1 MGSHRVGHEW
11 SDLAAAVEKEFFFFF
26 KLGRID
32 KNTLQVEH
40 LNELLI
46 YGVRC
51 KWMKDIIKYLQL
63 LLESRS
69 EMNYSRKKVDIT
81 MKCDG

>member
-1 MGSHRVGHEW
+1 MKRLSSSSRERV
-11 SDLAAAVEKEFFFFF
+11 FFFF

-32 KNTLQVEH
+32 KNTLQVEN